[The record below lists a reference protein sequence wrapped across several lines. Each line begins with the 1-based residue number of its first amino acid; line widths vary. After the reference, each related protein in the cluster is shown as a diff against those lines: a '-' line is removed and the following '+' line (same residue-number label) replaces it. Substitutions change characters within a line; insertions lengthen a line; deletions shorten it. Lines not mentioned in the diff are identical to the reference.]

1 MDIDNL
7 NTFLKVVE
15 TRSFSRSAE
24 ELKITQ
30 PAVSK
35 RIAALES
42 QFDVRLFDRLGR
54 TIHLTE
60 AGRMLLPAA
69 KQIQS
74 EVLRIEDVISND
86 GNEIH
91 GKLSIGST
99 AYIAT
104 QQLSRILREFR
115 ETHTEVGL
123 NLQLGN
129 PESIIESVSD
139 NSLELA
145 VCPLNTRAL
154 NSLSPN
160 LCCTELW
167 EDKLEIVVS
176 KASPLA
182 LSQHVSLQKLVE
194 TPAILPSPKTLAR
207 ETIYSQFAAN
217 SVEPVAAAI
226 ADDFQTMRALACMG
240 LGWTCLPRQAIDD
253 SLRMIT
259 IDELNLSHTVV
270 LVRRRG
276 YSLTKAAE
284 KFIGLLPVD
293 ATSHDMTGIDADVES
308 LEAG

>member
-7 NTFLKVVE
+7 QTFLKVVE

-54 TIHLTE
+54 TVHLTE

-74 EVLRIEDVISND
+74 EVLRIEDTIGND
-86 GNEIH
+86 ASKIQ
-91 GKLSIGST
+91 GKLAIGST

-104 QQLSRILREFR
+104 QQLSRIIRDFR
-115 ETHTEVGL
+115 EAHAEVNL

-129 PESIIESVSD
+129 PETIIEDVLD

-145 VCPLNTRAL
+145 ICPLNTRAL

-167 EDKLEIVVS
+167 KDRS
-176 KASPLA
+176 
-182 LSQHVSLQKLVE
+182 
-194 TPAILPSPKTLAR
+194 
-207 ETIYSQFAAN
+207 
-217 SVEPVAAAI
+217 SV
-226 ADDFQTMRALACMG
+226 
-240 LGWTCLPRQAIDD
+240 
-253 SLRMIT
+253 
-259 IDELNLSHTVV
+259 
-270 LVRRRG
+270 
-276 YSLTKAAE
+276 AE
-284 KFIGLLPVD
+284 NF
-293 ATSHDMTGIDADVES
+293 SS
-308 LEAG
+308 